1 MPQFTKNLQIN
12 TYGVQSPFVI
22 ATSKRNDPEEIC
34 KNRLGFYI
42 VQQDLMCFFWGKTAV
57 FNEVANGANFVVTIK
72 RVIAALGNGK
82 RHFLAR
88 EFHLQVVV
96 FGFVTSATK
105 TLEHVDNVAPMNVV
119 RSWVREQLF
128 QRLLS
133 V

>member
-1 MPQFTKNLQIN
+1 MVLAKGLK
-12 TYGVQSPFVI
+12 
-22 ATSKRNDPEEIC
+22 KRV
-34 KNRLGFYI
+34 GFYI
-42 VQQDLMCFFWGKTAV
+42 PQRELMCFFWGKTAV
-57 FNEVANGANFVVTIK
+57 FYEVANGANFVVAVK

-88 EFHLQVVV
+88 KFHLQVVV
-96 FGFVTSATK
+96 LGFIACATK

-128 QRLLS
+128 QCLMS

>member
-1 MPQFTKNLQIN
+1 MNLAK
-12 TYGVQSPFVI
+12 GPK
-22 ATSKRNDPEEIC
+22 KRG
-34 KNRLGFYI
+34 GFCI
-42 VQQDLMCFFWGKTAV
+42 LQRELMSFFWGETAV
-57 FNEVANGANFVVTIK
+57 FYEVANGANFVVAVE

-88 EFHLQVVV
+88 EFHLQVIVL
-96 FGFVTSATK
+96 GFIACATK

-128 QRLLS
+128 QSLMS